1 MARLPLRLSERAARL
16 SIRARLLLLVLAL
29 GLPFLAYI
37 AIEAANEARADRELA
52 KERSL
57 AVARVVAAR
66 LDDYV
71 GDVNQLLA
79 TLSHVVAIGPEHASE
94 NDTLVREMQ
103 PDLPSYINNVAMW
116 TLSGANVGSLDPQAR
131 VKGFSVADRRYFK
144 DAISSRTLSLEAPIV
159 ARTNGELVAIFARP
173 VVRGDSVLGVVSAS
187 TQLKHVQGL
196 LDREVS
202 LAKDSVI
209 TVIDAQGIVLARSA
223 ETDKW
228 LGKNVSDQ
236 AAIRTSLLQGEGLAE
251 GAAIDT
257 VARLYGYTTARSV
270 PWLVYVSIPPEAA
283 LTPAWLHLY
292 RDLRLGGTMLL
303 IAVIVAVWIGKK
315 IASPMHQ
322 LASDAAALGA
332 GDLGHRSSV
341 STGGETALLAQT
353 LNSMAQSLQQRSH
366 ALEQSEQRLHLIADH
381 MPALIAYVDRDERF
395 RFTNAFYGDVY
406 GIESS
411 QIVGKSMR
419 ELMGEKLYAEIK
431 PKIDEALQGLPITYD
446 LRQTV
451 NGVTRDLT
459 LTYFP
464 DYGEREEVAGFYV
477 MGLDVTARTAA
488 ESSVRKS
495 EQRLRAITDNLPVLI
510 SVIDRDEIY
519 RFCNATYR
527 DWLGVEPASIVG
539 CRLKDIF
546 GLAEYGVIKPFVKRA
561 LAGEAVTFEHT
572 GMVGSSARHML
583 ITYLPLRSDKNA
595 DRNAEKDPA
604 KIGEKTAETDGFYVL
619 VEDLTQRKTLEDQL
633 SHMAQYDQLTGLPN
647 RYLLHD
653 RLQLACQRSAREDKQ
668 LAVLY
673 LDVDDFKSINDALG
687 HAAGDALLKQ
697 FGQRLTGQVRAS
709 DTVARVGGDE
719 FVVLVE
725 GFFSL
730 EDLRNVASKIVEAMQ
745 PPFDLIGRAVHV
757 SASIGVATSLPSS
770 TWEEVLHA
778 ADSAMYEAKAAG
790 SGRFVINVPDLGAG
804 PSPANH

>member
-1 MARLPLRLSERAARL
+1 VGIPHESA
-16 SIRARLLLLVLAL
+16 LA
-29 GLPFLAYI
+29 
-37 AIEAANEARADRELA
+37 
-52 KERSL
+52 
-57 AVARVVAAR
+57 
-66 LDDYV
+66 
-71 GDVNQLLA
+71 
-79 TLSHVVAIGPEHASE
+79 
-94 NDTLVREMQ
+94 
-103 PDLPSYINNVAMW
+103 
-116 TLSGANVGSLDPQAR
+116 
-131 VKGFSVADRRYFK
+131 
-144 DAISSRTLSLEAPIV
+144 
-159 ARTNGELVAIFARP
+159 P
-173 VVRGDSVLGVVSAS
+173 V
-187 TQLKHVQGL
+187 
-196 LDREVS
+196 
-202 LAKDSVI
+202 
-209 TVIDAQGIVLARSA
+209 
-223 ETDKW
+223 
-228 LGKNVSDQ
+228 
-236 AAIRTSLLQGEGLAE
+236 
-251 GAAIDT
+251 
-257 VARLYGYTTARSV
+257 
-270 PWLVYVSIPPEAA
+270 
-283 LTPAWLHLY
+283 WLHLY
-292 RDLRLGGTMLL
+292 RNLKLGGTLLL
-303 IAVIVAVWIGKK
+303 IAVIVAIWIGEK
-315 IASPMHQ
+315 IAAPMHQ
-322 LASDAAALGA
+322 LGSDAAALGA

-341 STGGETALLAQT
+341 STGGEAALLAQT
-353 LNSMAQSLQQRSH
+353 LNGMAQSLQQRSH

-406 GIESS
+406 GVDASKI
-411 QIVGKSMR
+411 IGKSMR
-419 ELMGEKLYAEIK
+419 ELMGEKLYDEIK

-451 NGVTRDLT
+451 NGVTRELT

-464 DYGEREEVAGFYV
+464 DYGERDEVAGFYV

-510 SVIDRDEIY
+510 SVIDRDETY

-527 DWLGVEPASIVG
+527 DWFGADPASIVG
-539 CRLKDIF
+539 CRLKDVS
-546 GLAEYGVIKPFVKRA
+546 GLAEYSVIKPFVQRA
-561 LAGEAVTFEHT
+561 LAGESVTFEHT

-583 ITYLPLRSDKNA
+583 VTCLPLRGDKNA
-595 DRNAEKDPA
+595 EKNAEKNPQE
-604 KIGEKTAETDGFYVL
+604 IGEKTAETDGFYVL

-653 RLQLACQRSAREDKQ
+653 RLQLACQRSVREDKQ

-719 FVVLVE
+719 FVALIE

-730 EDLRNVASKIVEAMQ
+730 DDLRSVASKIVEAMQ
-745 PPFDLIGRAVHV
+745 PPFDLFGRAVHV

-790 SGRFVINVPDLGAG
+790 SGRFVINVPDLGGG
-804 PSPANH
+804 PFSANH